1 MNPHEKMVQD
11 TLKWRRRLIHLHY
24 REALDRR
31 TSAGYQ
37 LSSWAQWA
45 RKSYLSHLRVLHKS
59 LGRRIHAAPN

>member
-1 MNPHEKMVQD
+1 MTPHEKMVQD

-31 TSAGYQ
+31 TADGEE
-37 LSSWAQWA
+37 LSSWAQAA
-45 RKSYLSHLRVLHKS
+45 RKSYLSHLRVLHKK